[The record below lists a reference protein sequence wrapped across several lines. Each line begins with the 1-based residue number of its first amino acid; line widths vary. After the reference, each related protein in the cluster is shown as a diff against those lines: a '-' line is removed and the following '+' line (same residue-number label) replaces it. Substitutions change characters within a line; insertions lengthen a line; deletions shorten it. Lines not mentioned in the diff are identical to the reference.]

1 MIAGCSPGR
10 IRACEFAKRDG
21 AIPFP
26 AGLGFREPAVGRYR
40 SIGGLGEEAVRHEA
54 EEDWG

>member
-1 MIAGCSPGR
+1 VNSRNATAQFRSR
-10 IRACEFAKRDG
+10 RA
-21 AIPFP
+21 
-26 AGLGFREPAVGRYR
+26 LGFREPAVGRYR